1 VFTIDGGPDGT
12 TVTPGG
18 TPDVVVDVSTLST
31 AWLGGVPWSTLAA
44 AGWVEERTAG
54 AVARADAM
62 FASTPLPFPFT
73 WF

>member
-1 VFTIDGGPDGT
+1 VTRGGT
-12 TVTPGG
+12 T
-18 TPDVVVDVSTLST
+18 DLAVDVSTLSA

-44 AGWVEERTAG
+44 AGWVEERTPG

-62 FASTPLPFPFT
+62 FASTPQPFPFT